1 MTWPNEELNCI
12 DHCLKGYFL
21 SEMRPKLKRA
31 KKLTTCTYGIDVNVL
46 QNTTIIINWP
56 FPLMSLALLLG
67 MRAMKSN
74 VVLLSRNASSNTA
87 SIPPLLYSCV
97 NIKRKLPLTFP
108 DNALHD
114 DKNIGTGSSSLY
126 KRVTRELF
134 DILVLSALSLSW
146 RVGGFRPRERLQW
159 IP

>member
-1 MTWPNEELNCI
+1 
-12 DHCLKGYFL
+12 
-21 SEMRPKLKRA
+21 
-31 KKLTTCTYGIDVNVL
+31 
-46 QNTTIIINWP
+46 
-56 FPLMSLALLLG
+56 MSLALLLR

-108 DNALHD
+108 DNTLHD
-114 DKNIGTGSSSLY
+114 DKNIGTGSSPLY

-134 DILVLSALSLSW
+134 DILTLSALSLGCYGESGDFGHESVYN
-146 RVGGFRPRERLQW
+146 RSLNHGNINPSTLDQHIIYHVYLKAKNMNP
-159 IP
+159 I